1 MDDLRERVERDE
13 TPLQKL
19 AERIP
24 GFAGYRQREIR
35 RNADQQLRLFLVRLL
50 DEKKAVLN
58 ARQRQ
63 ASAEADLEAAH
74 ALDRFAKRLEKV
86 RDSIR
91 FADYGY
97 TGWFDAV
104 KIKEGE
110 LDRLYDYD
118 ASLRNFIE
126 DLGGTLRELADAESG
141 ELEQKLDAAQ
151 RALDELQSMVDQR
164 ENIILST
171 MP

>member
-19 AERIP
+19 AQRIP
-24 GFAGYRQREIR
+24 GFSGYREREIR
-35 RNADQQLRLFLVRLL
+35 RNADQQLRLSLVRLL
-50 DEKKAVLN
+50 DEKRALLD

-63 ASAEADLEAAH
+63 AAMDTDLKVAH
-74 ALDRFAKRLEKV
+74 ALDRLTKRLERV
-86 RDSIR
+86 RDGIR

-104 KIKEGE
+104 KIKEAE

-126 DLGGTLRELADAESG
+126 DLGGALRDLAHAPAEHVQ
-141 ELEQKLDAAQ
+141 QKLDAAQ
-151 RALDELQSMVDQR
+151 QALDELQTMVEQR
-164 ENIILST
+164 ADIIVST
-171 MP
+171 LP